1 MNGIAKRK
9 SLAEGLRTSWEKHRY
24 LDCESKA
31 EHIDI
36 ADFEDVEGV
45 SNASL
50 LG

>member
-9 SLAEGLRTSWEKHRY
+9 SLAEGLGTSWLKHRY

-45 SNASL
+45 FNASL